1 MTLGERSILDFT
13 YSLQTGVVAGQDH
26 SNGFNGNWLSVVD
39 AFRNETLQLG
49 DLGGPTLAFVGPV
62 AQGFANYLAS
72 GCLVTCVNRDPHH
85 LRQFGRQGDQELF
98 DLGHH
103 RLPGRK

>member
-1 MTLGERSILDFT
+1 M
-13 YSLQTGVVAGQDH
+13 VAGQDH
-26 SNGFNGNWLSVVD
+26 SDGFNGNGPSVVD
-39 AFRNETLQLG
+39 AFLNETLQLD
-49 DLGGPTLAFVGPV
+49 DLGGPV

-98 DLGHH
+98 DLGH
-103 RLPGRK
+103 RSLPGGK